1 MAVQD
6 LVLIPGLASDGA
18 LWRSTIDALGEA
30 ARCTIGDTLRDA
42 TLQGMARRILDEAPP
57 TFALAGV
64 SMGGI
69 VAMEI
74 MSMAPARVTRL
85 ALVDTIAAPDTTLQR
100 YGRPIAGLLAAIP
113 GVFERL
119 IHHSVSSMVQFDTP
133 DAVRRDVAAMS
144 VRIGSKVF
152 ARQNRAI
159 AQRRDLRPVL
169 SGIAVPTAVIAGRHD
184 TKTPLRYSEEINR
197 LVEGS
202 TFDIIEHCGHLS
214 PIEQPKA
221 VADLLKRWL
230 SRET

>member
-1 MAVQD
+1 MATQD

-18 LWRSTIDALGEA
+18 LWRSTIDALGGV
-30 ARCTIGDTLRDA
+30 ARCTVGDTLRDA
-42 TLQGMARRILDEAPP
+42 TLQDMARRILDEAPSK
-57 TFALAGV
+57 FALAGV

-69 VAMEI
+69 VAMEVV
-74 MSMAPARVTRL
+74 SLASARVTRL
-85 ALVDTIAAPDTTLQR
+85 ALVDTIAAPDSGLQ
-100 YGRPIAGLLAAIP
+100 YHGRQIVSLLASIP
-113 GVFERL
+113 GVFETL
-119 IHHSVSSMVQFDTP
+119 IERSIASMVHPDTP
-133 DAVRRDVAAMS
+133 VAVRTEAATMS
-144 VRIGSKVF
+144 LHIGPKVF

-202 TFDIIEHCGHLS
+202 TLDIIEHCGHLS
-214 PIEQPKA
+214 PIEHPKA

-230 SRET
+230 ARET